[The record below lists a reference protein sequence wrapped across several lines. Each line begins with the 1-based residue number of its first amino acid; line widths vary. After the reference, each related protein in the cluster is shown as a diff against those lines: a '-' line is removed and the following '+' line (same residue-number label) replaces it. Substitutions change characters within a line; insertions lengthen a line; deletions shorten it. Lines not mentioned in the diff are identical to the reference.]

1 MTEKLIQQI
10 LKDNPFSDFLKIKEI
25 KSLAGHGAI
34 SGESYLVIDEHNKKY
49 KLRLCSKTKQA
60 KRIERNVKILPYAFP
75 KFYGRENNYVL
86 FEWVD
91 GDLFYDVLSK
101 PIPNEVY
108 YQMGKLVGEA
118 HELNDIDE
126 SKSAD
131 SFFDSMIRN
140 ICDGEQIDKSFI
152 DKITRKYK
160 ELRHKLKIDIVL
172 EINDIHP
179 RNFIIKNR
187 TNPKKTKI
195 YFVDEDGFGHKI
207 KGLGLAK
214 PFFIEGLIKT
224 KKQKDSFWRG
234 YNEHHS
240 NDYFDK
246 DYQTFVTFVQIVR
259 SMAARSRNN
268 KDISDLI
275 IMIKKYI

>member
-1 MTEKLIQQI
+1 MSERLIQRI
-10 LKDNPFSDFLKIKEI
+10 LKDKPFSDFLKIKDI

-34 SGESYLVIDEHNKKY
+34 SGESFLVIDEHNKKY
-49 KLRLCSKTKQA
+49 KLRLCSTTKQA
-60 KRIERNVKILPYAFP
+60 KRIERNVKILPHAFP
-75 KFYGRENNYVL
+75 KFFGRDGNYVL
-86 FEWVD
+86 FEWVE
-91 GDLFYDVLSK
+91 GELFYDVLSK
-101 PIPNEVY
+101 PIPDEVY

-118 HELNDIDE
+118 HELNDINT

-131 SFFDSMIRN
+131 SFFESMIKN
-140 ICDGEQIDKSFI
+140 IIDVKQVEQSLI
-152 DKITRKYK
+152 DKITRRYE
-160 ELRHKLKIDIVL
+160 ELRDKLKIDIVL

-187 TNPKKTKI
+187 SNPNKTKI

-224 KKQKDSFWRG
+224 NKQRNSFWKG
-234 YNEHHS
+234 YKEHHS

-259 SMAARSRNN
+259 SMAARSKNN

-275 IMIKKYI
+275 IMIEKYM